1 MAAVLRPLEKA
12 FRPPFRPLAAVIV
25 ASVCCAACVGGAD
38 DDGPTEAGQEPT
50 TSTRRTIPEEA
61 TTTTAAGSTTAP
73 AEAPDLQDEPQW
85 LGQDLELLTLA
96 ELESPIA
103 LTARSGGD
111 DLWIAERPG
120 RIRQIQRRADLDGS
134 EQALRLMDTVV
145 LDITDRV
152 TTAGEGGLLGLAFST
167 DGRLL
172 YVNYTNNDGNSVV
185 AEYEMGAISAFP
197 GTERILLE
205 VEQPFSNHNGGQ
217 ISLGPDGFL
226 YVALGDGGSGGD
238 PLNSGQDT
246 QTLLGSILRIDPA
259 APTDTLPYAVPP
271 GNPFADG
278 VDGRPEIW
286 LWGVRN
292 PWRFSWDAET
302 DDLWIG
308 DVGQDLLEEINL
320 LPSGSSPAGRGANL
334 GWRVMEGDQLFDGDE
349 PPADHVPPVFTYDHS
364 NGRCSITGG
373 HVYRGDLNRA
383 LQGVYLF
390 ADFCTGEVFGLDRT
404 NDGRI
409 VVGNLQFDR
418 APSNVIS
425 FGEGSEGELYLLE
438 GGGEVS
444 LIRLP
449 GVGPATRVVDS
460 DDQLLGSGVGDGVQ
474 AGGDTDGE
482 R

>member
-1 MAAVLRPLEKA
+1 MNRTLTAI
-12 FRPPFRPLAAVIV
+12 VI
-25 ASVCCAACVGGAD
+25 ATSLCCAACVGGTD
-38 DDGPTEAGQEPT
+38 DPAGPTAAGGEPT
-50 TSTRRTIPEEA
+50 TSIRRTIPEEA
-61 TTTTAAGSTTAP
+61 ATTPTTGSTTAP
-73 AEAPDLQDEPQW
+73 TEAPAIPEDPQW
-85 LGQDLELLTLA
+85 LGQNLQLLTLA

-120 RIRQIQRRADLDGS
+120 RVRQIQRRVNLEGT
-134 EQALRLMDTVV
+134 EQSLRLMNTVV

-152 TTAGEGGLLGLAFST
+152 TTTGEGGLLGLAFST

-172 YVNYTNNDGNSVV
+172 YVSYTNNDGNTMV
-185 AEYEMGAISAFP
+185 AEYEMGAITAFP
-197 GTERILLE
+197 GTERVLLE

-217 ISLGPDGFL
+217 ISFGPDGFL
-226 YVALGDGGSGGD
+226 YLALGDGGSGGD
-238 PLNSGQDT
+238 PMNNGQDT

-259 APTDTLPYAVPP
+259 ASSDGLPYAVPAD
-271 GNPFADG
+271 NPFADG
-278 VDGRPEIW
+278 IGGRPEIW

-308 DVGQDLLEEINL
+308 DVGQNLIEEIDLL
-320 LPSGSSPAGRGANL
+320 PRGSSPAGKGANL

-349 PPADHVPPVFTYDHS
+349 PPADYVPPIFTYDHS

-390 ADFCTGEVFGLDRT
+390 ADYCTGEVFGLDLAG
-404 NDGRI
+404 DGRI
-409 VVGNLQFDR
+409 VVANLQFDR

-425 FGEGSEGELYLLE
+425 FGEGPEGELYLLE
-438 GGGEVS
+438 GSGEVS

-460 DDQLLGSGVGDGVQ
+460 DERLLGGEVDDSVQ
-474 AGGDTDGE
+474 PSPDPEG
-482 R
+482 